1 MFNTVVVAPAHVG
14 IDIVTFGLAL
24 LLRVLAAELARGHVV
39 TQALF
44 RGHANQ
50 RVKDGV
56 VGEGA
61 RARVADACR
70 RTVRA
75 SWILQLAVRAIGTRL
90 DTINAGPA
98 SVGTKRGV
106 GDNDSGQNQE
116 TRDDGTHWRCWR
128 WE

>member
-1 MFNTVVVAPAHVG
+1 MVAPAHVG
-14 IDIVTFGLAL
+14 IDIVTFGLAV
-24 LLRVLAAELARGHVV
+24 LLRGLAAELARGHVV

-61 RARVADACR
+61 RARFADAS
-70 RTVRA
+70 RA
-75 SWILQLAVRAIGTRL
+75 TWKLLLAVRAIGTRL

-98 SVGTKRGV
+98 GVGTKIGV
-106 GDNDSGQNQE
+106 GDDDTGQNQE
-116 TRDDGTHWRCWR
+116 TQEDGTHWRWHHPPGADTHI
-128 WE
+128 